1 MKKLVFT
8 ALALLAALGAIQIA
22 TPAAKANNCD
32 NVRCA
37 ACANPNEHP
46 KLTPPDCCTCVPN

>member
-32 NVRCA
+32 NVRCM
-37 ACANPNEHP
+37 ACDPGFHP
-46 KLTPPDCCTCVPN
+46 KLTPPNCCLCVPD